1 MKIDVQ
7 EAKERFSEMLDLITI
22 GEKVII
28 TCKGE
33 PVAKLVSIP
42 VAAKKRGRFRLGS
55 AKGEFTIPDEFND
68 PLPKEI
74 EDLFW

>member
-1 MKIDVQ
+1 MKVDVQ

-42 VAAKKRGRFRLGS
+42 AAKKRGRFRLGS
-55 AKGEFTIPDEFND
+55 AKGEFTVPE
-68 PLPKEI
+68 
-74 EDLFW
+74 